1 MVLKLVISEIHIPDL
16 HGFMENSSEQIFMN
30 YIVTSIIELDD
41 FYSYDYLD
49 EIAIINECYDMW
61 LIDNIR
67 SLTIN
72 ENISINVYGIHHP
85 YIRNYVNIIT
95 NDDYIKVD
103 IADVEEL
110 EGGEIVAYHK
120 TFWLRIIQRKWKKI
134 YKERREIIE
143 KRKRAKTLN
152 MRSLY
157 GKWPKGLC
165 NIPKLCG
172 MLNNL

>member
-1 MVLKLVISEIHIPDL
+1 MVLNLVISEIHVPDL
-16 HGFMENSSEQIFMN
+16 HGFMENSSEDIYMN
-30 YIVTSIIELDD
+30 YIVTKIIDLEE
-41 FYSYDYLD
+41 FYSYDYMD
-49 EIAIINECYDMW
+49 DIAILNECY
-61 LIDNIR
+61 
-67 SLTIN
+67 
-72 ENISINVYGIHHP
+72 VYGIHHP

-103 IADVEEL
+103 IADLEEL

-143 KRKRAKTLN
+143 KRKRMKSLN

-157 GKWPKGLC
+157 GKWPKCLC

-172 MLNNL
+172 MLNNI

>member
-16 HGFMENSSEQIFMN
+16 HGFMEHSSEQIFMN
-30 YIVTSIIELDD
+30 YIVTSIIDLED

-49 EIAIINECYDMW
+49 EIAILNECYDIW

-67 SLTIN
+67 TLTIN
-72 ENISINVYGIHHP
+72 ENISINVYGIYHP

-110 EGGEIVAYHK
+110 EGEEMVAYHK

-134 YKERREIIE
+134 YKERCQIIE
-143 KRKRAKTLN
+143 KRKRTKTLN
-152 MRSLY
+152 MRNLY

-172 MLNNL
+172 MLNNI